1 MQVTYF
7 LNRDIRVAF
16 EVLFVDNMIQQTTT
30 ITIRHH
36 GNLTQDFAVDK
47 MGLQIVPINMCLAAI
62 GLLA

>member
-1 MQVTYF
+1 
-7 LNRDIRVAF
+7 VAF
-16 EVLFVDNMIQQTTT
+16 EVLFVDNMIQKTTTTTT
-30 ITIRHH
+30 ITRSSTTTTTIRQH

>member
-1 MQVTYF
+1 
-7 LNRDIRVAF
+7 VAF

-30 ITIRHH
+30 ITITRSSTTTTIRQH

>member
-1 MQVTYF
+1 
-7 LNRDIRVAF
+7 VAF

>member
-1 MQVTYF
+1 
-7 LNRDIRVAF
+7 VAF
-16 EVLFVDNMIQQTTT
+16 EVLFVDNMIQKTTTT

-36 GNLTQDFAVDK
+36 GNLPQDFAVDK